1 MSEYINRDELLKMLP
16 DDLPYKASV
25 KRVLMQAQT
34 ADVVPKSEYDSLK
47 KLFNDMTQEAKGYL
61 NRLYGIRAEVAR
73 EIFEELERTVMYPN
87 WASQNY
93 KNWYFA
99 ELKEKYTE
107 EKK

>member
-73 EIFEELERTVMYPN
+73 EIFAEINEECFDQYGYI
-87 WASQNY
+87 NY
-93 KNWYFA
+93 EALA
-99 ELKEKYTE
+99 ELKNKYTE
-107 EKK
+107 AKK